1 MIYADN
7 QGNITDKTDD
17 IYKVIDEITDY
28 LAGLTQEE
36 RIAWFRQ
43 TMYAEPLNFIKEI
56 DGTSYIIR
64 TFFKEEATENI
75 YDKLGRILKKEN
87 NI

>member
-1 MIYADN
+1 MMYADN
-7 QGNITDKTDD
+7 QGNVIDRNGEIHTLIDDITDH
-17 IYKVIDEITDY
+17 
-28 LAGLTQEE
+28 LATLIKEE

-43 TMYAEPLNFIKEI
+43 TMYAEPLNFIREI

-75 YDKLGRILKKEN
+75 YEKLGRILTKGN

>member
-1 MIYADN
+1 MYADN
-7 QGNITDKTDD
+7 QGNIIEVTEE
-17 IYKVIDEITDY
+17 IYTLLDEITDR
-28 LAGLTQEE
+28 LAMLTKEE

-43 TMYAEPLNFIKEI
+43 TMYAEPLNFIREI

-75 YDKLGRILKKEN
+75 YEKLGRILTKGN

>member
-1 MIYADN
+1 MMYADN
-7 QGNITDKTDD
+7 QGNVIDRNGEIHTLIGDITDH
-17 IYKVIDEITDY
+17 
-28 LAGLTQEE
+28 LAALTKEE

-64 TFFKEEATENI
+64 TFFKEDATENI
-75 YDKLGRILKKEN
+75 YEKLGRILKKEN

>member
-1 MIYADN
+1 MMYIDN
-7 QGNITDKTDD
+7 QDNIIDKTDD
-17 IYKVIDEITDY
+17 IYRVIDEITDY

-36 RIAWFRQ
+36 RIAWFKQ
-43 TMYAEPLNFIKEI
+43 TMYAEPLNFIREI

-64 TFFKEEATENI
+64 TFFKEEATENV
-75 YDKLGRILKKEN
+75 YEKLDRILTKKN